1 MRQSLKRTSYARRAP
16 YRHELDGLDPVAMLV
31 IPLAILLLSLMV
43 IRAIVAAS
51 VV

>member
-1 MRQSLKRTSYARRAP
+1 MRHSARHSDYHP
-16 YRHELDGLDPVAMLV
+16 ELEGLDPVAVIV
-31 IPLAILLLSLMV
+31 IPLAIVLLSIVV

>member
-1 MRQSLKRTSYARRAP
+1 MRQSPRQTSYARQSE

-31 IPLAILLLSLMV
+31 IPLAIVLLSLMV

>member
-1 MRQSLKRTSYARRAP
+1 MRHSLQQSGHRP
-16 YRHELDGLDPVAMLV
+16 ELEGLDPLAMLV
-31 IPLAILLLSLMV
+31 IPLAILLLSLLV

>member
-1 MRQSLKRTSYARRAP
+1 MKPIARNP
-16 YRHELDGLDPVAMLV
+16 EYRPELDHVDPVAMMV